1 MKAATLFAAALLQTG
16 IALWGVA
23 DQMLL
28 RTRGT
33 LVALETTMV
42 DPRDLLRGHYTVIRL
57 SISEIRRENV
67 TADPALRPG
76 DPVWVTLRE
85 GPDGFWQPETL
96 SAEPSGSPTIEGTL
110 LYSDATTYSL
120 DFPIERYYAPETRAK
135 ALETLRQESRLGVLV
150 ALSPE
155 GRAAITGLVI
165 DGQRLPDPMF

>member
-1 MKAATLFAAALLQTG
+1 MKAAALIAAAFLQTAL
-16 IALWGVA
+16 ALWGLA

-28 RTRGT
+28 RAHGSV
-33 LVALETTMV
+33 VALETTMI

-57 SISEIRRENV
+57 AISEIPRESV
-67 TADPALRPG
+67 TADPTLRSG

-85 GPDGFWQPETL
+85 GPDGYWQPETL
-96 SAEPSGSPTIEGTL
+96 SARPAGIAIEGTL
-110 LYSDATTYSL
+110 LYSDATQFSL
-120 DFPIERYYAPETRAK
+120 EFPIERYYAPEIRAK
-135 ALETLRQESRLGVLV
+135 ALETLRQESRLGLLV